1 MGGEGLAPDPIQY
14 CLFGLAACFAGTFM
28 STATMMGIKIQELKV
43 SAENLVDLS
52 KSLGLTNNPIVE
64 KVKITTIVKADVKE
78 EQLREIEKIAHERC
92 PGVYCLVNPIP
103 LETELIK
110 IS

>member
-1 MGGEGLAPDPIQY
+1 
-14 CLFGLAACFAGTFM
+14 
-28 STATMMGIKIQELKV
+28 
-43 SAENLVDLS
+43 
-52 KSLGLTNNPIVE
+52 
-64 KVKITTIVKADVKE
+64 VKADVKE